1 MLQLVFR
8 WEKDSVAAM
17 NIETSC
23 RGAFVAALLSREM
36 ALATEPESEMA

>member
-23 RGAFVAALLSREM
+23 RGAFVAAPWSEEV
-36 ALATEPESEMA
+36 ALATEPEFEMG